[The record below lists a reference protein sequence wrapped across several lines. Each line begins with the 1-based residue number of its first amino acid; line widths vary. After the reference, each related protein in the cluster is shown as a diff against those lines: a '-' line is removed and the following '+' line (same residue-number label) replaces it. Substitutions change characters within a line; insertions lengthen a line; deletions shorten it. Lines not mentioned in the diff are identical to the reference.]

1 MRARLVLLLAF
12 LGGTVRPAAAQI
24 DYRNLDD
31 DRPTFIEDAYPVER
45 FAFELLAP
53 WRYERA
59 GPGQSLHLFVPE
71 LAWGVL
77 PNAQLGL
84 KTPIAGAR
92 DGDGTSWGLA
102 GVRAFALYNFF
113 TEGMTYPAISLRTDL
128 ALPAGSLGGD
138 VTRFGLKAIA
148 TRSFGP
154 HRVHLNLAGSAGG
167 DGEGPAGE
175 PLARWSAGAAVDRT
189 FIRESLLLV
198 AEAYAIEHHPDEPTE
213 VLASIG
219 ARMQLRPTLVIDAG
233 VGRRLTRNGPD
244 FAITLGLSHAFGV
257 TWLMPRPARGAG
269 Q

>member
-1 MRARLVLLLAF
+1 MRARLVIVPALLWA
-12 LGGTVRPAAAQI
+12 TVRPAAAQI

-71 LAWGVL
+71 LAWGGL
-77 PNAQLGL
+77 ANAQVGL
-84 KTPIAGAR
+84 KAPIAGVRA
-92 DGDGTSWGLA
+92 GDGTSWGLA
-102 GVRAFALYNFF
+102 GIRAFALYNFV
-113 TEGMTYPAISLRTDL
+113 TEGMTWPAFSLRTDL
-128 ALPAGSLGGD
+128 ALPAGPLGGD
-138 VTRFGLKAIA
+138 VARFGLKAIA

-154 HRVHLNLAGSAGG
+154 HRVHFNLAGSVGG
-167 DGEGPAGE
+167 NGEGPAGE

-189 FIRESLLLV
+189 FFRESLLLV
-198 AEAYAIEHHPDEPTE
+198 AEAYAIEHDPDEPTE

-244 FAITLGLSHAFGV
+244 LTITIGVSHAFGV
-257 TWLMPRPARGAG
+257 TWLMPRPARGAER
-269 Q
+269 

>member
-1 MRARLVLLLAF
+1 VRARLVLLLAF
-12 LGGTVRPAAAQI
+12 LWGTVRPAAAQL

-77 PNAQLGL
+77 PNAQIGL
-84 KTPIAGAR
+84 KAPVAGVR

-154 HRVHLNLAGSAGG
+154 HRVHFNLAGSVGG

-213 VLASIG
+213 ILASIG

-269 Q
+269 R